1 MEEYQKTNNDNMIY
15 FPGYIFKYSPVKMFF
30 KKNQNKNAV

>member
-15 FPGYIFKYSPVKMFF
+15 FPGYIFQYSPVKIFL
-30 KKNQNKNAV
+30 KNKNKNAV